1 MSMGLQKSMK
11 EPKVPKNKK
20 SSRTNNSSIGMLYLL
35 TKDHATD
42 HMHLYTQTLT
52 QLSMTVLSVKFVM
65 LHQAL
70 VPFLITGLQRA

>member
-11 EPKVPKNKK
+11 EPKVPKSKK

-35 TKDHATD
+35 TKDHVTD

-52 QLSMTVLSVKFVM
+52 QLSLTVLSVEFVM